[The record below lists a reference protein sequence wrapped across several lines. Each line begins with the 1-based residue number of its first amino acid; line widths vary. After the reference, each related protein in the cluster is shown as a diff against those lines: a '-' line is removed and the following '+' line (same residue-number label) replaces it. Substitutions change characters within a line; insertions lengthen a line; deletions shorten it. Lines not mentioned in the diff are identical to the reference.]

1 MNLNSSKQRISALLL
16 STILILTAVCAI
28 GRSGNAKADP
38 GSGRQERSLYPKKKG
53 VTRLVTY
60 NVGVFNKYVH
70 DDYPMIVGMMQ
81 EIAADAVCM
90 NELDSC
96 TTRTGGVFQ
105 LGRVAELMGGWD
117 CNYGAA
123 MPYAGG
129 KYGEGIVSREKAVRT
144 FSVVLEKGAG
154 AEPRVLVVSEFE
166 NFVLATTHL
175 DHVSAEQQFV
185 QAATI
190 NRIMQEEYGTSD
202 KPVFLGGDMNATPD
216 SETLRTLQTAWKV
229 LTPGD
234 ATFSSRNPESCIDY
248 IMQLRNGVSCKVVKA
263 RVLKEF
269 RSGNVRDASDHL
281 PVMLDVI
288 LPEK

>member
-16 STILILTAVCAI
+16 SMILIFTAACAI
-28 GRSGNAKADP
+28 GRSGSDSKSD
-38 GSGRQERSLYPKKKG
+38 SGRQEKCLYPKKQG
-53 VTRLVTY
+53 VTRIVTY
-60 NVGVFNKYVH
+60 NVGVFNKYVRN
-70 DDYPMIVGMMQ
+70 DYPMIVGMMQ

-105 LGRVAELMGGWD
+105 LGHVAELMGGWD
-117 CNYGAA
+117 YNYGAA

-129 KYGEGIVSREKAVRT
+129 KYGIGIVSREKALRT
-144 FSVVLEKGAG
+144 FSIGLEKGEG
-154 AEPRVLVVSEFE
+154 SEPRMLVVSEFE
-166 NFVLATTHL
+166 DFVLATAHL
-175 DHVSAEQQFV
+175 DYRSAKQQLV
-185 QAATI
+185 QVATI
-190 NRIMQEEYGTSD
+190 NRIMQQEYGTSD

-216 SETLRTLQTAWKV
+216 SETLRALRSVWKV
-229 LTPGD
+229 LTPPE
-234 ATFSSRNPESCIDY
+234 ATCPSRNPESCIDY